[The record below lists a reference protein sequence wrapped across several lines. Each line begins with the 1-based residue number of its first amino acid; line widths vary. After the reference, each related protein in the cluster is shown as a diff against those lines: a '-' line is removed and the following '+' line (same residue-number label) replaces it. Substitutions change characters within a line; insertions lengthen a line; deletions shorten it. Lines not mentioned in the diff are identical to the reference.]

1 MNWNCEYLDNDK
13 VVFIKYKGRVTLD
26 LLKDSFKAC
35 LALASKSG
43 VNRYLVDHTELIPS
57 LSAIEVYEI
66 PKIYDQLYV
75 KKSSKIAVI
84 KSKNPSLRENTKFF
98 ETVSR
103 NRGYSVKLFDDK
115 QSCLKWL
122 NS

>member
-13 VVFIKYKGRVTLD
+13 VVFIKYKGKVTLD

-35 LALASKSG
+35 LEIALKSG

-57 LSAIEVYEI
+57 LNAVEVYEI

-75 KKSSKIAVI
+75 KKSSRIAVI
-84 KSKNPSLRENTKFF
+84 KSKNPNLKENTKFF
-98 ETVSR
+98 ETVSK
-103 NRGYSVKLFDDK
+103 NRGYIVKLFDDRK
-115 QSCLKWL
+115 SSLKWL